1 MSMDVWPH
9 FREILKD
16 FHTQILA
23 LSTWKKISR
32 DFKETKADPR
42 RVHGQPWSFFG
53 PYRVLQKDTEILIFF
68 LSFLQNTFSYPSKHY
83 GTRFWS
89 LWYFTKAQATLLDLH
104 WHPTGPLNGPCKVDF
119 RGPLV
124 KKGPPWS
131 RLIFLGAQAP
141 LGIRD

>member
-53 PYRVLQKDTEILIFF
+53 PYRVLQKDTEILNFF

-89 LWYFTKAQATLLDLH
+89 LLYFAKAQGNLLDRNPNGSLIGSYESSFINLVFLLQQICCLRRT
-104 WHPTGPLNGPCKVDF
+104 HPPQW
-119 RGPLV
+119 
-124 KKGPPWS
+124 PPW
-131 RLIFLGAQAP
+131 RYP
-141 LGIRD
+141 W